1 MIAFLLIAYFVTGA
15 LVVMLIIAVFNAWRF
30 PRLAAGNLNPEAR
43 VSLLIP
49 ARNEAGIIGSS
60 LRMLQKQDDPGLEI
74 LVLDDNSTDDTA
86 EAVRAAAEE
95 DGRIRLL
102 IGAPLPP
109 GRLGKPWACH
119 QLSRAATGDIL
130 IFTDADVGWQPRSI
144 NAVVQIMNAS
154 GADLLSVWPTQI
166 TRSWAERLT
175 VPLMALAVLAYLP
188 LPMVRNNRMRQAA
201 AANGQCM
208 AFRREA
214 YDACGG
220 HAAVAGRIVEDIAL
234 AEAIKGAGR
243 ALRLADGNGLITCRM
258 YCNWSEVLHGY
269 TKNIL
274 AGHRNSFLLLG
285 LSTAFHLLIFL
296 GPWLWLGLGWA
307 LPWPGRP
314 LWPLILVILGVTV
327 RGITAWATG
336 QRIGDASFMPLSA
349 LLMTVIAGNAAWQQ
363 LRYGGARWKG
373 RIVSERASAQQAAA
387 IREETPYGS

>member
-154 GADLLSVWPTQI
+154 GADLLSVWPKLPEVGPNASPC
-166 TRSWAERLT
+166 RSWPWPYWPTCPCPWSVTTACGR
-175 VPLMALAVLAYLP
+175 PP
-188 LPMVRNNRMRQAA
+188 RPMVNAWPSAGKHMTL
-201 AANGQCM
+201 
-208 AFRREA
+208 
-214 YDACGG
+214 
-220 HAAVAGRIVEDIAL
+220 AAV
-234 AEAIKGAGR
+234 
-243 ALRLADGNGLITCRM
+243 M
-258 YCNWSEVLHGY
+258 
-269 TKNIL
+269 
-274 AGHRNSFLLLG
+274 
-285 LSTAFHLLIFL
+285 
-296 GPWLWLGLGWA
+296 
-307 LPWPGRP
+307 
-314 LWPLILVILGVTV
+314 
-327 RGITAWATG
+327 
-336 QRIGDASFMPLSA
+336 
-349 LLMTVIAGNAAWQQ
+349 QQ
-363 LRYGGARWKG
+363 
-373 RIVSERASAQQAAA
+373 
-387 IREETPYGS
+387 